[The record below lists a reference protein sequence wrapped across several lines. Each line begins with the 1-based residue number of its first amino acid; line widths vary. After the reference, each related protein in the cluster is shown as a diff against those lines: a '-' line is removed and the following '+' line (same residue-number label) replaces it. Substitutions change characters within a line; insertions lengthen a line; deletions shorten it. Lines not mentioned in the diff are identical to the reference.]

1 MLVFITIAYNHN
13 CRTTFCNIKTLID
26 YLWVHHKGTMTNNQK
41 LFLFQLFV
49 LQRQNLFNY
58 VCINNFNITSNGH
71 LYFYRRCDPNFRC
84 LMLSVKFADASIY
97 NKQLAN
103 NAAIQFISTLEWI
116 FRPWIPFEWCEHKI
130 KFNAPNNNY
139 LFGMACSFNSLKEP
153 KKCLGNILELLWSRS
168 KIISLTNQN
177 LVYLIQTLY
186 MFKGN
191 STWEFDTLHF
201 NIKSRMV

>member
-13 CRTTFCNIKTLID
+13 TTFCNIKTLID

-139 LFGMACSFNSLKEP
+139 LFV
-153 KKCLGNILELLWSRS
+153 
-168 KIISLTNQN
+168 SLTNQN